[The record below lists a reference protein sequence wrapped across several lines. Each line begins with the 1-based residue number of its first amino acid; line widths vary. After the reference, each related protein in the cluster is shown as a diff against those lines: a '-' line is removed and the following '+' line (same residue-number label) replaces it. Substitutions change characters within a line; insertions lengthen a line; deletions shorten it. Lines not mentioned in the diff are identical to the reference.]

1 MKHLGLGVVLSLA
14 SAGTAQAAA
23 PIAANAICIAER
35 GAHNGSP
42 LLLDYLLLKGVS
54 LRTIDRNADGPTL
67 TEVYE
72 TLVDEAYC
80 DRDAAVP
87 CQEGDA
93 DKLSDARNLL
103 AGFLADH
110 PGVEFDWKRAPT
122 SMELE
127 AEPWLKDAFIRLA
140 DPARRFVA
148 MRCDPPPE
156 VTSDTAS
163 RLSSNEKRDL
173 NLGMF
178 LLARDVAGLTT
189 PRGKR
194 GSPNRLKNVP
204 QAEISFIDDNASDTE
219 TLSVNAAAGLAIV
232 DRVDFKLIPFVQ
244 LVRSH
249 VGNTKGGPDKDLG
262 KLSLGALMSFMPTSD
277 DQIDV
282 APLYSKDLEAGAEII
297 GGRVAWRP
305 GFLYRLPSFQ
315 GSQPVS
321 CTRNSNGRCIYGT
334 TTLALWSDVQ
344 FVTSFGRVL
353 NEGTD
358 PKLTEGRDF
367 LRAGPD
373 ARLTLYGIR
382 GPFRDFALDLAYKR
396 LFRLTGD
403 GRDVTQFRAGLSYW
417 IAGSEHVALRYGYEK
432 GTDEDTLVRFD
443 LWRLGLGVRF

>member
-1 MKHLGLGVVLSLA
+1 
-14 SAGTAQAAA
+14 
-23 PIAANAICIAER
+23 
-35 GAHNGSP
+35 
-42 LLLDYLLLKGVS
+42 
-54 LRTIDRNADGPTL
+54 
-67 TEVYE
+67 
-72 TLVDEAYC
+72 
-80 DRDAAVP
+80 
-87 CQEGDA
+87 
-93 DKLSDARNLL
+93 
-103 AGFLADH
+103 
-110 PGVEFDWKRAPT
+110 
-122 SMELE
+122 
-127 AEPWLKDAFIRLA
+127 
-140 DPARRFVA
+140 
-148 MRCDPPPE
+148 
-156 VTSDTAS
+156 
-163 RLSSNEKRDL
+163 
-173 NLGMF
+173 
-178 LLARDVAGLTT
+178 
-189 PRGKR
+189 
-194 GSPNRLKNVP
+194 
-204 QAEISFIDDNASDTE
+204 
-219 TLSVNAAAGLAIV
+219 
-232 DRVDFKLIPFVQ
+232 
-244 LVRSH
+244 
-249 VGNTKGGPDKDLG
+249 
-262 KLSLGALMSFMPTSD
+262 MSFMPTSD